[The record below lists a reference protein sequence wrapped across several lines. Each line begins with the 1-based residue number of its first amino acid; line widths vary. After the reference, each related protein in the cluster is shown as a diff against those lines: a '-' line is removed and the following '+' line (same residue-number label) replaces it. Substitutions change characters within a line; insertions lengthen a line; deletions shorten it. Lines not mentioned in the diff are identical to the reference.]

1 MNDMVTTRVE
11 TRGDA
16 GRVAYVTV
24 NNPGERNALGRKGK
38 EALIAAFRELAGDE
52 ALRVAVLTG
61 AGDRSFIAG
70 ANLKEMAEVDWKNAE
85 DISTKT
91 HLACDAIRRL
101 PVPVIARVNGY
112 CLGAGME
119 LAASCDM
126 RVGVDTAKFGMPEV
140 RFGIPSGMEACL
152 LPGLIGW
159 GKTREQVQQY
169 GYARAHERLRR
180 AVHAFLQLLVIT
192 CRNEMR
198 VHAAHLLQRAV
209 FGEAVDPI
217 GAAQGEVLHLEQMAP
232 QYLETKRRP
241 PLTALPEQIDHLAER
256 PHLAVLAP
264 REIDG
269 RADDILEALP
279 VRHAIHH
286 ERRQRAAS
294 VHHGELAALLRVV
307 ERDVALGELAHTR
320 IPMPGADE

>member
-24 NNPGERNALGRKGK
+24 NNPGERNALGSKGK

-159 GKTREQVQQY
+159 GKTRELVLTGELVDAQE
-169 GYARAHERLRR
+169 AHRCGFLDRLVAPAALDAAVEKWVAAILAAGPR
-180 AVHAFLQLLVIT
+180 AVRLQTRLVQDWERMSIIDAVRQGIAAIVEARKTDEPQRLMRAF
-192 CRNEMR
+192 
-198 VHAAHLLQRAV
+198 
-209 FGEAVDPI
+209 
-217 GAAQGEVLHLEQMAP
+217 
-232 QYLETKRRP
+232 
-241 PLTALPEQIDHLAER
+241 AER
-256 PHLAVLAP
+256 KKK
-264 REIDG
+264 
-269 RADDILEALP
+269 
-279 VRHAIHH
+279 
-286 ERRQRAAS
+286 
-294 VHHGELAALLRVV
+294 
-307 ERDVALGELAHTR
+307 
-320 IPMPGADE
+320 